1 MVNNELKKELN
12 ELKQKE
18 KDKKEKVL
26 LEKQINNLKEKN
38 RKKSLLEQ
46 LWDKI

>member
-1 MVNNELKKELN
+1 MGNNELKE
-12 ELKQKE
+12 ELKQLKQSE
-18 KDKKEKVL
+18 KDQKEKVL

-46 LWDKI
+46 LWNKL